1 MLKKQCFYFLLA
13 FCFYGSFCHAEKAK
27 PQKGR
32 SGAALPLGERLGK
45 VNRIILQG
53 NQLID
58 SNLIRSHLSDS
69 YARIKAETLWTK
81 RDIQKDVRHLFS
93 LGFFEDIQVRG
104 TQSKKGGW
112 LLFYQ
117 FKERSYIS
125 SIEFKGNN
133 KLNEKELKEDFLIK
147 EYEFLNPNQL
157 KKALNEV
164 KKQYEEKAYYLADI
178 SYQLKQDDKNKTA
191 YKLVIE
197 IKENSK
203 LLIKKIQFIGNRSIS
218 ADKLKPFMQLKEKNL
233 LSFLGSGGVYQKEAL
248 DRDLQFIEYYYRNE
262 GYLNVKVYPPKI
274 SISPDKKNL
283 FLNFKISEGIR
294 YKIGEYFLKEEELIS
309 KKDNFKLPKL
319 EYFSLG
325 ALQQDIQLISNIYK
339 NKGYAFVKVEPF
351 FYPDRLEENKIHIS
365 FKVDKGE
372 KYKIR
377 RIKIIGN
384 KNLRDK
390 VIFRR
395 FQIKEGDFYNQ
406 DQIDLTRRLLEQLA
420 VIEKVDISPVSLPFK
435 SKELDLTTITK
446 ERESTGEASLVGGYN
461 SHTKLFIQGNLKKD
475 NFLGL
480 EQSVAVKVSLGYY
493 DETLVFHYQN
503 PYFLDTKWN
512 FGFELFNVGHQS
524 YTGSGSFN
532 VGQLFANNDYR
543 TYFSLNT
550 GFSVS
555 VGRKLSSF
563 STLFLK
569 YRLSDQQISEE
580 ALYFIRKLPLL
591 SSIFGILQTQI
602 TPSTIQA
609 DQKSLKENINRYRF
623 SDLYNFD
630 SATGLKSSASIVW
643 ENDRRNDRFYST
655 SGFFMRVTGELT
667 GLGGDFNHTK
677 LTGDFRHYYN
687 PIWKLVVKNR
697 FDLGW
702 VFSNSKSKEIP
713 FTELFLLGGPYS
725 LRGFLVN
732 SQGPKKRSEEAYQ
745 AALNHNK
752 QEDIKDKIEQPE
764 KFAMRPYGGSQKF
777 FYSLELEIPIVEQAG
792 LRLASFLDAGEA
804 NNGLAFDLNDQL
816 RVNAG
821 VGLRW
826 LSPFGPLSLDFA
838 VPYKPR
844 KSFEESSWE
853 VQFSLGSV
861 F

>member
-13 FCFYGSFCHAEKAK
+13 FFFYGSFCQAEKAK
-27 PQKGR
+27 PQKIR
-32 SGAALPLGERLGK
+32 SSAALPFEDQLGK
-45 VNRIILQG
+45 VDRIVLQG

-58 SNLIRSHLSDS
+58 SNTISSHLSHS
-69 YARIKAETLWTK
+69 YARIKAKTPWTK

-93 LGFFEDIQVRG
+93 LGFFEDIQVRR
-104 TQSKKGGW
+104 TQRKKGGW
-112 LLFYQ
+112 VLFYQ

-125 SIEFKGNN
+125 SIEFKGNSN
-133 KLNEKELKEDFLIK
+133 LNDKELKEDFLIK

-157 KKALNEV
+157 RKALNEL
-164 KKQYEEKAYYLADI
+164 KKKYEEKAYYLADI
-178 SYQLKQDDKNKTA
+178 SYRLKQEDKNKTS
-191 YKLVIE
+191 YKLIVE
-197 IKENSK
+197 IKENFK
-203 LLIKKIQFIGNRSIS
+203 LLIKKIHFIGNRSIS

-248 DRDLQFIEYYYRNE
+248 DRDLQFIEFYYRNE
-262 GYLNVKVYPPKI
+262 GYLNVKVYPPRI
-274 SISPDKKNL
+274 SISPDKRNL
-283 FLNFKISEGIR
+283 FINFKISEGVR
-294 YKIGEYFLKEEELIS
+294 YKIGEYFLKEEELVS
-309 KKDNFKLPKL
+309 KKDSFKLPEL

-325 ALQQDIQLISNIYK
+325 ALQRDIQLISNIYK

-365 FKVDKGE
+365 FKIDKGE

-377 RIKIIGN
+377 RIKITGN
-384 KNLRDK
+384 NNLRDK

-420 VIEKVDISPVSLPFK
+420 VIEKADISPVPLPFK
-435 SKELDLTTITK
+435 PKELDLITATK
-446 ERESTGEASLVGGYN
+446 ERENTGEASLIGGYN
-461 SHTKLFIQGNLKKD
+461 SQTKLFIQGNLKKD

-480 EQSVAVKVSLGYY
+480 EQSISVKVSLGKY
-493 DETLVFHYQN
+493 DETLALYYQD
-503 PYFLDTKWN
+503 PYFLDTRWN
-512 FGFELFNVGHQS
+512 FGFELFNVAHQN
-524 YTGSGSFN
+524 YTGSGSFS
-532 VGQLFANNDYR
+532 VGQLFGNSDYR

-555 VGRKLSSF
+555 IGRKLSSF

-569 YRLSDQQISEE
+569 YRFSKQKISEE
-580 ALYFIRKLPLL
+580 ALYFIRRLRVL
-591 SSIFGILQTQI
+591 SNIFGILEDQN
-602 TPSTIQA
+602 PLSPIQ
-609 DQKSLKENINRYRF
+609 DNQKSSKEDLNRFRF
-623 SDLYNFD
+623 NDIFNFD
-630 SATGLKSSASIVW
+630 SATGLKSSLSVAW

-655 SGFFMRVTGELT
+655 SGFFMRVTGEFT
-667 GLGGDFNHTK
+667 GLGGDFNYTK

-697 FDLGW
+697 FDLGR
-702 VFSNSKSKEIP
+702 VFSNTKNKELP

-725 LRGFLVN
+725 LRGFSVN
-732 SQGPKKRSEEAYQ
+732 SQGPKKYSENAYK
-745 AALNHNK
+745 AAVNHNS
-752 QEDIKDKIEQPE
+752 QTDVKDKIERPD
-764 KFAMRPYGGSQKF
+764 KFALRPYGGHQKF

-792 LRLASFLDAGEA
+792 LRLAGFLDAGEA
-804 NNGLAFDLNDQL
+804 NNSLAFDLNDQL
-816 RVNAG
+816 RANAG

-844 KSFEESSWE
+844 KVFEENPWE
-853 VQFSLGSV
+853 FQFSLGSV